1 MAKVTIHLE
10 EKEHNAL
17 SELALREYRT
27 LPAQAAI
34 IIHRQ
39 LLDLGLLS
47 EQDEDQSIFPNQ
59 ISQNTAEVGCD

>member
-10 EKEHNAL
+10 EKEHTAL

-34 IIHRQ
+34 IIHHQ
-39 LLDLGLLS
+39 LKSLGLLS
-47 EQDEDQSIFPNQ
+47 MDAINSELSTDSAL
-59 ISQNTAEVGCD
+59 QNPTEG

>member
-10 EKEHNAL
+10 EKEHAAL
-17 SELALREYRT
+17 NELALREYRT

-39 LLDLGLLS
+39 LKSLGLLAS
-47 EQDEDQSIFPNQ
+47 DAIDHELSADAIL
-59 ISQNTAEVGCD
+59 QNPVEG